1 MIADPDRWAPAYAEL
16 GCESVTFHL
25 EAAHDP
31 IGLARKIR
39 GIGSKA
45 AIAIK
50 PDTPF
55 DSVAELLEEIDMLLI
70 MTVEPGFGGQ
80 KLIPETITK
89 ITQARQAM
97 KSSGL
102 SLAIQ
107 VDGGVTESNISQLAQ
122 AGADVFVAGS
132 AVFNAENRNLEIA
145 KLRELAHSH

>member
-1 MIADPDRWAPAYAEL
+1 
-16 GCESVTFHL
+16 
-25 EAAHDP
+25 
-31 IGLARKIR
+31 
-39 GIGSKA
+39 
-45 AIAIK
+45 
-50 PDTPF
+50 
-55 DSVAELLEEIDMLLI
+55 LLI

-80 KLIPETITK
+80 KLIPETIAK